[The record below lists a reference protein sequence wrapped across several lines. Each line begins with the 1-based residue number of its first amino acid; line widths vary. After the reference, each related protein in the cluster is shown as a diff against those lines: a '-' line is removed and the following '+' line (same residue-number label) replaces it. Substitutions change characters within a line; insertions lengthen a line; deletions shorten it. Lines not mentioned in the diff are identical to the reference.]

1 MIRNISPG
9 WKFLAAGIV
18 LALGMTGCGTDK
30 GMDPA
35 EIEAA
40 APVDSAEAAANGTM
54 TADAA
59 GTDNADVAGEMK
71 GTEDAAAGIIG
82 GAGGTVGTAEDA
94 AAGIT
99 EGAGDTGGTVS
110 TTYAGAGS
118 TENAEGMEKA
128 GAAGAT
134 PEPAAVPWQEQ
145 TTADRMEGRTKVKG
159 IYVTGPKAG
168 SAGMEDLIRLVDE
181 TELNAMVIDVKNDE
195 GNVTFQLTNEELAQ
209 EIPVLDQVAEMGAG
223 VRYIRDIKALMQE
236 LQEHNIYTIAR
247 IVCFKDP
254 CLAAAQPELALT
266 KPDGK
271 PVTDANGLAWVN
283 PYRQEVWEYLTE
295 LAEMAADLGFDE
307 IQYDYVRFPVGSD
320 ANAADYGVD
329 MEACPKQQ
337 AIQDFLSYAG
347 DRLHEKGCV
356 VTADVF
362 GTIIGSETDVR
373 TVGQDYAALGQ
384 TVDAISP
391 MVYPSHY
398 ANGVFGLN
406 VPDAA
411 PYETILAAMQGSQ
424 EELQGIPE
432 TERAVVRPWLQ
443 AFTATWVPGHI
454 SYNGPQIREQIQ
466 AVYDAGYEEWI
477 LWNAANRYSGEG
489 LLDAEEVENNE
500 DSQ

>member
-1 MIRNISPG
+1 MIRNMSLG
-9 WKFLAAGIV
+9 RRLLAAGIV
-18 LALGMTGCGTDK
+18 LIFGMTGCGTDNEITLT
-30 GMDPA
+30 GTEA
-35 EIEAA
+35 IGIEAMA
-40 APVDSAEAAANGTM
+40 TVESTEATAIGEKAPE
-54 TADAA
+54 
-59 GTDNADVAGEMK
+59 
-71 GTEDAAAGIIG
+71 GTENAAAAGALEQTEVTEEMTQTSE
-82 GAGGTVGTAEDA
+82 AGVIQGQET
-94 AAGIT
+94 
-99 EGAGDTGGTVS
+99 
-110 TTYAGAGS
+110 
-118 TENAEGMEKA
+118 
-128 GAAGAT
+128 
-134 PEPAAVPWQEQ
+134 VPWQEQ

-195 GNVTFQLTNEELAQ
+195 GNVTFRLTNEEITHN
-209 EIPVLDQVAEMGAG
+209 IPVLDQIVQMQAG
-223 VRYIRDIKALMQE
+223 VRYIRDIQALMQE
-236 LQEHNIYTIAR
+236 LKEHNIYTIAR

-307 IQYDYVRFPVGSD
+307 IQYDYVRFPVGTD

-329 MEACPKQQ
+329 MEAYPKRQ

-362 GTIIGSETDVR
+362 GTIIGSETDVQS
-373 TVGQDYAALGQ
+373 VGQDYMALGQ

-398 ANGVFGLN
+398 ANGVFGLK
-406 VPDAA
+406 VPDAN
-411 PYETILAAMQGSQ
+411 PYETVSAAMQGSV
-424 EELQGIPE
+424 EELQEIPE
-432 TERAVVRPWLQ
+432 AERAVVRPWLQ

-454 SYNGPQIREQIQ
+454 SYNGTQIREQIQ

-477 LWNAANRYSGEG
+477 LWNATNRYSSDG
-489 LLDAEEVENNE
+489 LFATEEE
-500 DSQ
+500 Q

>member
-1 MIRNISPG
+1 MIRNTGPG
-9 WKFLAAGIV
+9 KRLLAAGIV
-18 LALGMTGCGTDK
+18 LILGMTGCGTDNELSLT
-30 GMDPA
+30 GTEETGIEVMATVDFT
-35 EIEAA
+35 EEAA
-40 APVDSAEAAANGTM
+40 TGENAPDVTDG
-54 TADAA
+54 DAA
-59 GTDNADVAGEMK
+59 TG
-71 GTEDAAAGIIG
+71 DA
-82 GAGGTVGTAEDA
+82 
-94 AAGIT
+94 
-99 EGAGDTGGTVS
+99 
-110 TTYAGAGS
+110 
-118 TENAEGMEKA
+118 
-128 GAAGAT
+128 
-134 PEPAAVPWQEQ
+134 EQ
-145 TTADRMEGRTKVKG
+145 TTADRMAGRTKVKG

-195 GNVTFQLTNEELAQ
+195 GNLTFRLNEEIPQ
-209 EIPVLDQVAEMGAG
+209 DIPVLDRISEMQAG
-223 VRYIRDIKALMQE
+223 IRYIRDIQTMMQE
-236 LQEHNIYTIAR
+236 LKDHNIYTIAR

-254 CLAAAQPELALT
+254 ILAAAQPELALT

-320 ANAADYGVD
+320 ADAADYGVD
-329 MEACPKQQ
+329 MEAYPKRQ

-362 GTIIGSETDVR
+362 GTIIGSETDVQ
-373 TVGQDYAALGQ
+373 TVGQDYTALGQ

-398 ANGVFGLN
+398 ANGVFGLK
-406 VPDAA
+406 VPDAH
-411 PYETILAAMQGSQ
+411 PYETVSTAMQGSA
-424 EELQGIPE
+424 EELQEIPE
-432 TERAVVRPWLQ
+432 AERAVVRPWLQ

-454 SYNGPQIREQIQ
+454 SYNGTQIREQIQ

-477 LWNAANRYSGEG
+477 LWNATNRYSPDG
-489 LLDAEEVENNE
+489 LLAAGEEK
-500 DSQ
+500 Q

>member
-1 MIRNISPG
+1 MIRNTSLR
-9 WKFLAAGIV
+9 KRLLAVGLMLIFS
-18 LALGMTGCGTDK
+18 MSGCGTDNEIELT
-30 GMDPA
+30 GNGIGSGG
-35 EIEAA
+35 IEAA
-40 APVDSAEAAANGTM
+40 ATVDPVEM
-54 TADAA
+54 TTDGETASDVTGGDATA
-59 GTDNADVAGEMK
+59 QE
-71 GTEDAAAGIIG
+71 
-82 GAGGTVGTAEDA
+82 TAEE
-94 AAGIT
+94 T
-99 EGAGDTGGTVS
+99 NKV
-110 TTYAGAGS
+110 
-118 TENAEGMEKA
+118 
-128 GAAGAT
+128 
-134 PEPAAVPWQEQ
+134 PQEPSPVPQQEM
-145 TTADRMEGRTKVKG
+145 TTADRMVDRTKVKG

-168 SAGMEDLIRLVDE
+168 STGMEELIGLVDE

-195 GNVTFQLTNEELAQ
+195 GNVTFRLTNEEIT
-209 EIPVLDQVAEMGAG
+209 ENIPVLDQISEMQAG
-223 VRYIRDIKALMQE
+223 VRYIRDIQAGVRYIRDIQALMQE
-236 LQEHNIYTIAR
+236 LKDHNIYTIAR

-254 CLAAAQPELALT
+254 ILAAARPELALT

-329 MEACPKQQ
+329 MDAYPKRQ
-337 AIQDFLSYAG
+337 AIQDFLAYAG

-362 GTIIGSETDVR
+362 GTIIGSETDVQ

-398 ANGVFGLN
+398 ANGVFGLK
-406 VPDAA
+406 VPDAN
-411 PYETILAAMQGSQ
+411 PYETVLAAMQGSVEALQ
-424 EELQGIPE
+424 EIPE
-432 TERAVVRPWLQ
+432 AERAVVRPWLQ

-454 SYNGPQIREQIQ
+454 SYNGTQIREQIQ

-477 LWNAANRYSGEG
+477 LWNATNRYSAEG
-489 LLDAEEVENNE
+489 LLGADEVEDNE
-500 DSQ
+500 DNQ